1 MTVFDNFFAYAQ
13 GKVFDTNGNQS
24 NWTTVNWNWAY
35 DGQCVSLIKA
45 YLKYG
50 GCGVKAYGNAID
62 YWTNRANNGILN
74 ICDVVTSPQNGD
86 IVVSAGGDARY
97 GHIFIYCNGQ
107 AFTQN
112 CCNNPRATL
121 YPLSYQG
128 TIYGYLRPKF
138 MIQDKY
144 NVSQLQSELGMA
156 TFTHDNIIIRK
167 DSPTGPD
174 TGKRFNAGDVQKYT
188 EKWVGNGHRYI
199 SWVEGSTRYFA
210 AISNSESQGVEP
222 WATFSEVEET
232 PVNVPTSELEQE
244 DGVATL
250 TTDIGVNAR
259 RNGPNGEIVRTYQPG
274 AQIRYYWKW
283 VGNGHRYIVWQEGSD
298 YIFLAVSGSEAQGV
312 EPWATFAKPEEVEE
326 PEENPGPSTGAGDTP
341 TPEEP
346 ADDEWDLEE
355 PDLEPVLLESGQ
367 GLTVHTALVDKS
379 KYKYK
384 CPYVM
389 TPQYVTVHNAG
400 TNGNPS
406 AETLNKS
413 MGSTDEQKS
422 WHLSVD
428 DQGAWQGIPLNRN
441 AWHAG
446 DGAKGEG
453 NRNTIAIEICCDMY
467 DSDGDGSYNDKSG
480 SVDPRWEKARD
491 NGALAAA
498 ILLNKYGWDI
508 SRLKKHQDWKMTDG
522 KYKYC
527 PHHILND
534 GWDDFVELVQTR
546 LDMIQDQPEDPDQP
560 EEGESIDGGLVN
572 TLVKLL
578 IKLVN
583 KLLSI
588 FK

>member
-86 IVVSAGGDARY
+86 IVVSAGGDPKY

-138 MIQDKY
+138 MVQDKY
-144 NVSQLQSELGMA
+144 NVSQLQSELGLA
-156 TFTHDNIIIRK
+156 TFTHDQIIIRK

-174 TGKRFNAGDVQKYT
+174 TGRRFNAGDKVKYT

-210 AISNSESQGVEP
+210 AISN
-222 WATFSEVEET
+222 
-232 PVNVPTSELEQE
+232 
-244 DGVATL
+244 
-250 TTDIGVNAR
+250 
-259 RNGPNGEIVRTYQPG
+259 
-274 AQIRYYWKW
+274 
-283 VGNGHRYIVWQEGSD
+283 
-298 YIFLAVSGSEAQGV
+298 SEAQGV

-341 TPEEP
+341 EPEQPE
-346 ADDEWDLEE
+346 DDEWDLED
-355 PDLEPVLLESGQ
+355 PDLAPALLESDH

-413 MGSTDEQKS
+413 MVSTDEQKS

-428 DQGAWQGIPLNRN
+428 DKGAWQGIPLNRN

>member
-138 MIQDKY
+138 MIQDQY
-144 NVSQLQSELGMA
+144 NVSQLQSELGLA

-210 AISNSESQGVEP
+210 AISNSESQGVEL

-312 EPWATFAKPEEVEE
+312 EPWATFAKPEEVK
-326 PEENPGPSTGAGDTP
+326 NRKRIQVHRR
-341 TPEEP
+341 EP
-346 ADDEWDLEE
+346 AIHRHRKNLRMT
-355 PDLEPVLLESGQ
+355 SGIW
-367 GLTVHTALVDKS
+367 K
-379 KYKYK
+379 
-384 CPYVM
+384 
-389 TPQYVTVHNAG
+389 TPI
-400 TNGNPS
+400 
-406 AETLNKS
+406 
-413 MGSTDEQKS
+413 
-422 WHLSVD
+422 LS
-428 DQGAWQGIPLNRN
+428 R
-441 AWHAG
+441 
-446 DGAKGEG
+446 
-453 NRNTIAIEICCDMY
+453 
-467 DSDGDGSYNDKSG
+467 
-480 SVDPRWEKARD
+480 
-491 NGALAAA
+491 
-498 ILLNKYGWDI
+498 
-508 SRLKKHQDWKMTDG
+508 
-522 KYKYC
+522 YC
-527 PHHILND
+527 
-534 GWDDFVELVQTR
+534 
-546 LDMIQDQPEDPDQP
+546 
-560 EEGESIDGGLVN
+560 
-572 TLVKLL
+572 
-578 IKLVN
+578 
-583 KLLSI
+583 
-588 FK
+588 

>member
-1 MTVFDNFFAYAQ
+1 MTIFDNFFAYAQ
-13 GKVFDTNGNQS
+13 GKVFDTNGNVS
-24 NWTTVNWNWAY
+24 SWTTVNWEWAY

-62 YWTNRANNGILN
+62 FWTNRNNSGILN

-86 IVVSAGGDARY
+86 IVISSGADPEY

-112 CCNNPRATL
+112 CKNNPRATL

-144 NVSQLQSELGMA
+144 NVSQLIAEHGLA
-156 TFTHDNIIIRK
+156 TFTHDQIIIRK
-167 DSPTGPD
+167 DSPTGAD
-174 TGKRFNAGDVQKYT
+174 TGRRFNAGDKVEYT

-210 AISNSESQGVEP
+210 AVSNSETQGVET
-222 WATFSEVEET
+222 WATFSTVDEK
-232 PVNVPTSELEQE
+232 PVTVPTNELEQE

-250 TTDIGVNAR
+250 TTDIGVYAR
-259 RNGPNGEIVRTYQPG
+259 KNGPKGEIVRTYQPG

-298 YIFLAVSGSEAQGV
+298 YIFLAVSGTEVQGE
-312 EPWATFAKPEEVEE
+312 EPWATFTAPDEIDE
-326 PEENPGPSTGAGDTP
+326 PAENPSPSTGEAETP
-341 TPEEP
+341 DPELPE
-346 ADDEWDLEE
+346 DDDWDLED
-355 PDLEPVLLESGQ
+355 PDLTPELLASDH
-367 GLTVHTALVDKS
+367 GLTVHTALVSKD

-389 TPQYVTVHNAG
+389 DPEYVTVHNAG
-400 TNGNPS
+400 SDGNPS
-406 AETLNKS
+406 AEQLNKS

-428 DQGAWQGIPLNRN
+428 DLGAWQGIPLNRN

-446 DGAKGEG
+446 DGAKGNG
-453 NRNTIAIEICCDMY
+453 NRKSIAIEICCDMY

-498 ILLNKYGWDI
+498 TLLDKYGWDI
-508 SRLKKHQDWKMTDG
+508 SHLKKHQDWLMTNG
-522 KYKYC
+522 SYKYC

-534 GWDDFVELVQTR
+534 GWDDFEDLVQSK
-546 LDMIQDQPEDPDQP
+546 LDSIQGKPADPDHP
-560 EEGESIDGGLVN
+560 KEGEKINGGLIN
-572 TLVKLL
+572 TLVSLL
-578 IKLVN
+578 IKLIQ
-583 KLLSI
+583 KLLNI